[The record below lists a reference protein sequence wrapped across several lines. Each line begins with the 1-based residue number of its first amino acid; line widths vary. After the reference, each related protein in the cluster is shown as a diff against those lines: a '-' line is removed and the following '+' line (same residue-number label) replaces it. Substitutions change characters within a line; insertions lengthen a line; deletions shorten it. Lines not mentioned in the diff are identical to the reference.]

1 MGQNF
6 GFGTAVAVGVGG
18 IVGGGIYAAIGI
30 VVGVAG
36 YLTWL
41 AYAIAGIVVL
51 STAYS
56 YVNLNRLTDSEG
68 GSVTFIEELTGQST
82 YAAIIGWTLIV
93 GYIGTMAMYAYAFG
107 AFAEFLI
114 GRSYIFGIS
123 ARPLLSVLIVAV
135 FIALNLLGAGSS
147 TSTERYLVVI
157 QAGIIFV
164 FGLIALGFGFTH
176 NELQTGL
183 SKITIDPLV
192 AGAVSF
198 VSFEGWQ
205 LLFYDQEQFED
216 PVETLANGVFS
227 SILIAG
233 VIYILV
239 GFVVP
244 SLIAPAA
251 VAAQPEAALNF
262 AGLRVSK
269 WLALGVTIA
278 ALVSTASAINST
290 MFSNAIFAKNLVSD
304 GILPDRFSDTSH
316 SDVPT
321 RPVLIIGVLVIA
333 VTLKGS
339 LESIVEFA
347 SLTYIVV
354 YGSVNAIALSHRD
367 SDHISP
373 IPPIIG
379 LVGSITF
386 FVLLLR
392 YLYLVKRPV
401 FTAVVLIALVVF
413 GIETIYFERDVIKT
427 EVEEVEEAVED
438 V

>member
-6 GFGTAVAVGVGG
+6 GLGTAVAVGVGG

-41 AYAIAGIVVL
+41 AYAIAGVVVL

-56 YVNLNRLTDSEG
+56 YVNLNRLTDDEG

-82 YAAIIGWTLIV
+82 YAAIVGWTLIV

-123 ARPLLSVLIVAV
+123 ARPLISALIVVV

-176 NELQTGL
+176 NELRVGL
-183 SKITIDPLV
+183 SSITIDPLV

-216 PVETLANGVFS
+216 PVETLAKGVFA
-227 SILIAG
+227 SIAAAAA
-233 VIYILV
+233 IYILV

-244 SLIAPAA
+244 SLVPPAA

-262 AGLRVSK
+262 AGLRISK
-269 WLALGVTIA
+269 WLALGITIA

-304 GILPDRFSDTSH
+304 GILPDKFSDTGH
-316 SDVPT
+316 GNVPK
-321 RPVLIIGVLVIA
+321 RPVIIIGLLVIF
-333 VTLKGS
+333 VTVRGG

-354 YGSVNAIALSHRD
+354 YGSVNVVALMKRD
-367 SDHISP
+367 SDQISP
-373 IPPIIG
+373 IPPMIG
-379 LVGSITF
+379 LVGSAMF

-401 FTAVVLIALVVF
+401 FSAVVIIALVVF
-413 GIETIYFERDVIKT
+413 GIEAVYFERETIK
-427 EVEEVEEAVED
+427 ESVEEAEEQV
-438 V
+438 

>member
-6 GFGTAVAVGVGG
+6 GLGTAVAVGVGG

-41 AYAIAGIVVL
+41 AYAIAAVVVL

-56 YVNLNRLTDSEG
+56 YVNLNRLTDDEG

-82 YAAIIGWTLIV
+82 YAAIVGWTLIV

-123 ARPLLSVLIVAV
+123 ARPLLSTLIVVV

-164 FGLIALGFGFTH
+164 FGLIALVFGFTQ
-176 NELQTGL
+176 NELRVGL
-183 SKITIDPLV
+183 SSVTIDPLV

-216 PVETLANGVFS
+216 PVETLAKGVFA
-227 SILIAG
+227 SIA
-233 VIYILV
+233 VAAAIYILV
-239 GFVVP
+239 GFVLP
-244 SLIAPAA
+244 SLVPPAA

-262 AGLRVSK
+262 AGLRISK

-304 GILPDRFSDTSH
+304 GILPDRFSDTGH
-316 SDVPT
+316 GDVPK
-321 RPVLIIGVLVIA
+321 RPVIIIGLLVIF
-333 VTLKGS
+333 VTVRGG

-354 YGSVNAIALSHRD
+354 YGSVNVVALVKRD
-367 SDHISP
+367 SDQISP
-373 IPPIIG
+373 IPPVIG
-379 LVGSITF
+379 LVGSATF
-386 FVLLLR
+386 FVLLFR

-401 FTAVVLIALVVF
+401 FSAVVIIALVVF
-413 GIETIYFERDVIKT
+413 GIEAVYFEREAI
-427 EVEEVEEAVED
+427 EESLEEAEEQV
-438 V
+438 